1 MTGRPTVAEVDLVA
15 IRDNAETV
23 RGRLGP
29 GVRLVAV
36 VKADGYGHGAGPVAR
51 AALAGGAE
59 ALSVAL
65 AEEGASLRAQGI
77 DAPILV
83 MGPTLG
89 AQAAIALQAGLET
102 TIYDSV
108 SARLLAEA
116 AEREGVRAPVLLKVD
131 TGMGRIGVA
140 HDGGVLDMALD
151 LVRQPSLHLV
161 GLMTH
166 LASADAADPQ
176 SALRQWARF
185 LDVVDALRRAGIEV
199 PFVHGANS
207 AAALRWPG
215 MQGSQVRVG
224 IALYGIA
231 PDPVSVQL
239 KPALSLRSAVAQ
251 VKRVGPGFPV
261 GYGETFVS
269 EDEAVLAT
277 VPVGYA
283 DGYRRAFSNRGRALV
298 GGAWARVAGRVSMDQ
313 TVFALPGTASVAVGD
328 PVVLMGAVGAE
339 AVSAL
344 DWAGWADTIP
354 YEVLCGIGPRVPRV
368 YRIRE
373 EGRPAASVDAD
384 FLASL

>member
-116 AEREGVRAPVLLKVD
+116 AEREGVRAP
-131 TGMGRIGVA
+131 RPRCSI
-140 HDGGVLDMALD
+140 
-151 LVRQPSLHLV
+151 
-161 GLMTH
+161 
-166 LASADAADPQ
+166 
-176 SALRQWARF
+176 
-185 LDVVDALRRAGIEV
+185 
-199 PFVHGANS
+199 
-207 AAALRWPG
+207 
-215 MQGSQVRVG
+215 
-224 IALYGIA
+224 
-231 PDPVSVQL
+231 
-239 KPALSLRSAVAQ
+239 
-251 VKRVGPGFPV
+251 
-261 GYGETFVS
+261 
-269 EDEAVLAT
+269 
-277 VPVGYA
+277 
-283 DGYRRAFSNRGRALV
+283 
-298 GGAWARVAGRVSMDQ
+298 
-313 TVFALPGTASVAVGD
+313 
-328 PVVLMGAVGAE
+328 
-339 AVSAL
+339 
-344 DWAGWADTIP
+344 
-354 YEVLCGIGPRVPRV
+354 RVP
-368 YRIRE
+368 
-373 EGRPAASVDAD
+373 GAPPPHRPARRRFPWSQAPSPPPDSPPRPLLRPPPMCAD
-384 FLASL
+384 LSE